1 MLMLALGRGR
11 WAVSQ
16 KPKLKRHLAKKIL
29 RACLHGGGGP
39 QIGEVACDGLP
50 HLSCKWDQIKM
61 GDYMDRRYTPP
72 KWVTS
77 PTWGPPPPYRQ
88 ALTLTLDVIIS
99 SNTKLRL
106 FEIHELCVII
116 ISREEKAKRSVFQI
130 TCV

>member
-1 MLMLALGRGR
+1 MLALGRGR

-39 QIGEVACDGLP
+39 QIGEVTCDGLP

-61 GDYMDRRYTPP
+61 RDYMYRRDTPP

-77 PTWGPPPPYRQ
+77 PTWGPSPPCKQ
-88 ALTLTLDVIIS
+88 ALTLTVDAIIS

-116 ISREEKAKRSVFQI
+116 ISREEKARRSVFQI